1 MPRLTHVNLPG
12 ASNFKYD
19 TKTNGSIH
27 SIPLSHTE
35 EENDP
40 TLIKVIL

>member
-1 MPRLTHVNLPG
+1 MPRLTRVYLPG
-12 ASNFKYD
+12 APNFKYD

-27 SIPLSHTE
+27 SVPLSNTE